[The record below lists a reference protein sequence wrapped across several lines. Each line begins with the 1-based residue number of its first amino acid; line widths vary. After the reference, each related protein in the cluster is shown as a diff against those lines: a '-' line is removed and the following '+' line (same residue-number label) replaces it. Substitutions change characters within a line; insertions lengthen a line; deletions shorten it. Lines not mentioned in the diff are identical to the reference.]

1 MELTT
6 LGFDSAEL
14 GLLSPLGP
22 LLRKVVEC
30 SAATDPVANSSLST
44 VSQASLQTPLR
55 RERDGAKANNQQEK
69 GEKRRERREKV
80 AKGD

>member
-1 MELTT
+1 MELTA

-14 GLLSPLGP
+14 GLLGPLGP

-30 SAATDPVANSSLST
+30 SAATDPVANPSLST
-44 VSQASLQTPLR
+44 VSESLPANPFAK
-55 RERDGAKANNQQEK
+55 REGWGEGQQPTGKGREKA
-69 GEKRRERREKV
+69 GKV

>member
-30 SAATDPVANSSLST
+30 SAATDPVANSSGWPSP
-44 VSQASLQTPLR
+44 S
-55 RERDGAKANNQQEK
+55 NQQERAKKATK
-69 GEKRRERREKV
+69 GGSGGLKATKGAKGRERRER
-80 AKGD
+80 

>member
-1 MELTT
+1 VELTA

-30 SAATDPVANSSLST
+30 SAATDPVANPSLST
-44 VSQASLQTPLR
+44 VSESLPANPFAK
-55 RERDGAKANNQQEK
+55 REGWPKANKKKAEK
-69 GEKRRERREKV
+69 AER
-80 AKGD
+80 ATKGD